1 MISALKARGPK
12 ALTTFLAIG
21 LVSGFMSG
29 LFGVGGGT
37 VIVPLLV
44 TFALFGQKL
53 ASGTSG
59 ASIIATA
66 AVGVISYAINGDVD
80 WLAAALL
87 AVGGVVGAP
96 IGAQLLH
103 KLSEAFLRWFFVGF
117 LLVVMIS
124 LFFII
129 PSRDVTLEIN
139 VWIGIAL
146 VAVGVVTGVLSGLIG
161 VGGGI
166 IVVPVLILLFGS
178 SDLVAKGTSL
188 LMMIPTT
195 ISGAIRNARNKNV
208 DFVAAGTV
216 ALATVITTPLG
227 AIVAGAVDPFVANIL
242 FACFLVVIATQMAQ
256 KAIKAS
262 RRKKEED

>member
-1 MISALKARGPK
+1 MHAVARTPK
-12 ALTTFLAIG
+12 HYLTFLAIG
-21 LVSGFMSG
+21 LLSGFMSG

-44 TFALFGQKL
+44 LLVAFGQKL

-59 ASIIATA
+59 ASIIVTA
-66 AVGVISYAINGDVD
+66 AVGVISYAAHGQVD
-80 WLAAALL
+80 WLAAILL
-87 AVGGVVGAP
+87 AVGGVIGAP

-103 KLSEAFLRWFFVGF
+103 RLSEAFLRWFFVGF
-117 LLVVMIS
+117 LVVVMIS

-129 PSRDVTLEIN
+129 PDRDATVPMN

-146 VAVGVVTGVLSGLIG
+146 VGVGVVTGVLSGLIG

-195 ISGAIRNARNKNV
+195 MSGAWRNWKNNNI
-208 DFVAAGTV
+208 DWAAAGCI
-216 ALATVITTPLG
+216 AIATCLTTPLG
-227 AIVAGAVDPFVANIL
+227 AIVAGAVDPQVANWLFVA
-242 FACFLVVIATQMAQ
+242 FLVVIAAQMAQ
-256 KAIKAS
+256 KAISAS
-262 RRKKEED
+262 RKGK

>member
-1 MISALKARGPK
+1 MNAVARAPK
-12 ALTTFLAIG
+12 SYLMFVAIG
-21 LVSGFMSG
+21 LLSGFMSG

-44 TFALFGQKL
+44 LLAAFGQKL

-59 ASIIATA
+59 ASIIVTA
-66 AVGVISYAINGDVD
+66 AVGVISYAVNGHVD
-80 WLAAALL
+80 WLAAVLL
-87 AVGGVVGAP
+87 AAGGVIGAP
-96 IGAQLLH
+96 LGAQLLH
-103 KLSEAFLRWFFVGF
+103 RLSEAFLRWFFVGF
-117 LLVVMIS
+117 LVVVMIS

-129 PSRDVTLEIN
+129 PDRGVGVPMN

-146 VAVGVVTGVLSGLIG
+146 VAVGVVTGILSGLIG

-195 ISGAIRNARNKNV
+195 MSGAWRNWKN
-208 DFVAAGTV
+208 DNIDWVAAGSIAV
-216 ALATVITTPLG
+216 ATCLTTPLG
-227 AIVAGAVDPFVANIL
+227 AIVAGAVDPQVANWL
-242 FACFLVVIATQMAQ
+242 FIAFLVIITAQMAQ
-256 KAIKAS
+256 KAIAAT
-262 RRKKEED
+262 RKGA

>member
-1 MISALKARGPK
+1 MHAVARAPK
-12 ALTTFLAIG
+12 HYVVFVAIG
-21 LVSGFMSG
+21 LLSGFMSG

-44 TFALFGQKL
+44 LLAAFGQKL

-59 ASIIATA
+59 ASIIVTA
-66 AVGVISYAINGDVD
+66 AVGVISYAAHGQVD
-80 WLAAALL
+80 WLAALLL
-87 AVGGVVGAP
+87 AAGGVIGAP

-103 KLSEAFLRWFFVGF
+103 RLSEAFLRWFFVGF
-117 LLVVMIS
+117 LVVVMIS

-129 PSRDVTLEIN
+129 PDRDATVPMN

-146 VAVGVVTGVLSGLIG
+146 VGVGIVTGVLSGLIG

-195 ISGAIRNARNKNV
+195 MSGAWRNGKN
-208 DFVAAGTV
+208 DNIDWAAAGCIAV
-216 ALATVITTPLG
+216 ATCLTTPLG
-227 AIVAGAVDPFVANIL
+227 AIVAGAVDPQVANWLFVA
-242 FACFLVVIATQMAQ
+242 FLVVIAAQMAQ
-256 KAIKAS
+256 KAIRAG
-262 RRKKEED
+262 RAGH

>member
-1 MISALKARGPK
+1 MHAVARAPK
-12 ALTTFLAIG
+12 HYVVFVAIG
-21 LVSGFMSG
+21 LLSGFMSG

-44 TFALFGQKL
+44 LLAAFGQKL

-59 ASIIATA
+59 ASIIVTA
-66 AVGVISYAINGDVD
+66 AVGVISYAAHGQVD
-80 WLAAALL
+80 WLAALLL
-87 AVGGVVGAP
+87 AAGGVIGAP

-103 KLSEAFLRWFFVGF
+103 RLSEAFLRWFFVGF
-117 LLVVMIS
+117 LVVVMIS

-129 PSRDVTLEIN
+129 PDRDATVPMN

-146 VAVGVVTGVLSGLIG
+146 VGVGIVTGVLSGLIG

-195 ISGAIRNARNKNV
+195 MSGAWRNWKN
-208 DFVAAGTV
+208 DNIDWAAAGCIAV
-216 ALATVITTPLG
+216 ATCLTTPLG
-227 AIVAGAVDPFVANIL
+227 AIVAGAVDPQVANWLFVA
-242 FACFLVVIATQMAQ
+242 FLVVIAAQMAQ
-256 KAIKAS
+256 KAIRAG
-262 RRKKEED
+262 RAGH

>member
-1 MISALKARGPK
+1 MHAVARAPK
-12 ALTTFLAIG
+12 HYVVFVAIG
-21 LVSGFMSG
+21 LLSGFMSG

-44 TFALFGQKL
+44 LLAAFGQKL

-59 ASIIATA
+59 ASIIVTA
-66 AVGVISYAINGDVD
+66 AVGVISYAAHGQVD
-80 WLAAALL
+80 WLAALLL
-87 AVGGVVGAP
+87 AAGGVIGAP

-103 KLSEAFLRWFFVGF
+103 RLSEAFLRWFFVGF
-117 LLVVMIS
+117 LVVVMIS

-129 PSRDVTLEIN
+129 PDRDATVPMN

-146 VAVGVVTGVLSGLIG
+146 VGVGVVTGVLSGLIG

-195 ISGAIRNARNKNV
+195 MSGAWRNWKN
-208 DFVAAGTV
+208 DNIDWAAAGCIAV
-216 ALATVITTPLG
+216 ATCLTTPLG
-227 AIVAGAVDPFVANIL
+227 AIVAGAVDPQVANWLFVA
-242 FACFLVVIATQMAQ
+242 FLVVIAAQMAQ
-256 KAIKAS
+256 KAIRAG
-262 RRKKEED
+262 RAGH